1 MARATTAVDAV
12 AERYLENSAALDP
25 CAATESGIS
34 GYDDEITD
42 YSPDGVRARAD
53 AARAALRE
61 LESTEPADS
70 VDEVTVAA
78 MRERLGVLV
87 ELHDS
92 GLDLGELNVIAS
104 PLQTM
109 RDVFDL
115 MPSATADDWAIIDR
129 RLSRI
134 PERVAGY
141 ADALRASAAHG
152 RAPAARQ
159 LRRGVQQAAQN
170 AELFIGMVAEAPD
183 HPALRDQLRNHAE
196 DAANA
201 YASLG
206 TVLRDE
212 IGPHAKASDGCGR
225 DDYHLLSRSFL
236 GAAVDFDEAYAWGL
250 DQLEGIVA
258 EQDAIADR
266 LYPGTSAAEAL
277 RRLDGE
283 ERYLVH
289 GTDALQRW
297 MQELSDRAVD
307 ALADRHFDIAAPLR
321 RLECRIAPTHTGGIY
336 YTGPSEDLSR
346 PGRMWWS
353 VPRGVTTF
361 HTWQETTTVFH
372 EGVPGHHLQIGRAVV
387 LADQLNRWRR
397 LGCWVSGHGEG
408 WALYAERLMAELGW
422 LEDAG
427 NRMGMLDAQRFR
439 AARVVIDIGVHCG
452 MTAPDGGIWDAH
464 RAWTFLQ
471 AHSAMAE
478 ENLRFELDR
487 YLGWPGQAPSY
498 AIGQRIWQQLRDAM
512 ITRGVP
518 LKEFHS
524 RALDLGG
531 LPLDVLRSALLGDQP
546 PPSYAVDTAAP
557 SRSAGRGQT

>member
-1 MARATTAVDAV
+1 MGRPTTAVDAL
-12 AERYLENSAALDP
+12 AERYLDVSAALDP
-25 CAATESGIS
+25 CAATESGIA
-34 GYDDEITD
+34 GHDDEITD
-42 YSPDGVRARAD
+42 YSPEGVTARVD
-53 AARAALRE
+53 AAKSALRE
-61 LESTEPADS
+61 LDTTQPADA
-70 VDEVTVAA
+70 VDVVTIAA

-87 ELHDS
+87 DMHDV
-92 GLDLGELNVIAS
+92 GLDVGELNVIAS

-115 MPSATADDWAIIDR
+115 MATDTEDDWATFGR
-129 RLSRI
+129 RLAVI
-134 PERVAGY
+134 PQRVAGY
-141 ADALRASAAHG
+141 ADALRKAAASGH
-152 RAPAARQ
+152 APAARQ
-159 LRRGVQQAAQN
+159 VRRGIQQAGQIAN
-170 AELFIGMVAEAPD
+170 LFIDMVADSAPGN
-183 HPALRDQLRNHAE
+183 PMLAAEIRQHAE
-196 DAANA
+196 GAANA
-201 YASLG
+201 YASL
-206 TVLRDE
+206 TTLLRDE
-212 IGPHAKASDGCGR
+212 IGPHARDVDGCGR
-225 DDYHLLSRSFL
+225 DAYAVMSRTFL
-236 GAAVDFDEAYAWGL
+236 GAAVDFDEAYDWGMN
-250 DQLEGIVA
+250 QLRSIVA
-258 EQDAIADR
+258 EQDEIANR
-266 LYPGTSAAEAL
+266 LYPGAPAAEAL
-277 RRLDGE
+277 RRLDTE
-283 ERYLVH
+283 DRYLVH
-289 GTDALQRW
+289 GTDALQQW
-297 MQELSDRAVD
+297 MQELSDRVVE
-307 ALADRHFDIAAPLR
+307 ALADKHFDIAPELR
-321 RLECRIAPTHTGGIY
+321 NLECRIAPTQTGGIY

-353 VPRGVTTF
+353 VPPGVHTF

-452 MTAPDGGIWDAH
+452 LKAPDGGVWDAE

-498 AIGQRIWQQLRDAM
+498 AIGQRIWQQLRDETLA
-512 ITRGVP
+512 RGVS
-518 LKEFHS
+518 LKDFHS

-531 LPLDVLRSALLGDQP
+531 LPLDVLRSAL
-546 PPSYAVDTAAP
+546 A
-557 SRSAGRGQT
+557 

>member
-1 MARATTAVDAV
+1 MTPPSATRSPPATLARAATAVDAV
-12 AERYLENSAALDP
+12 AERYLDTWAALDP
-25 CAATESGIS
+25 CAATESGIT
-34 GYDDEITD
+34 GHDDQITD
-42 YSPDGVRARAD
+42 YSPDGCAARAD

-61 LESTEPADS
+61 LDATEP
-70 VDEVTVAA
+70 VDDVDAVTVAA
-78 MRERLGVLV
+78 MRERLSVLLD
-87 ELHDS
+87 LHDAH
-92 GLDLGELNVIAS
+92 LDTGELNVIAS

-115 MPSATADDWAIIDR
+115 MPTDTEDDWTTIGR
-129 RLSRI
+129 RLEKI
-134 PERVAGY
+134 PDRVAGY
-141 ADALRASAAHG
+141 AGGLRAAAAAG

-159 LRRGVQQAAQN
+159 VRRGVAQAGQIQRLFLEMVAAAVPDN
-170 AELFIGMVAEAPD
+170 LTLHAEL
-183 HPALRDQLRNHAE
+183 RRRAE

-201 YASLG
+201 YARLVG
-206 TVLRDE
+206 VFRDE
-212 IGPHAKASDGCGR
+212 IGPQARETDACGR
-225 DDYHLLSRSFL
+225 DTYAVLSRSFL
-236 GAAVDFDEAYAWGL
+236 GAAVDVDEAYAWGL
-250 DQLEGIVA
+250 DQLNQIVA
-258 EQDAIADR
+258 EQDAIANR
-266 LYPGTSAAEAL
+266 LYPGATAAEAL

-289 GTDALQRW
+289 GTDALAHW
-297 MQELSDRAVD
+297 MQDLSDRAVD
-307 ALADRHFDIAAPLR
+307 ALADTHFDIAPPLR
-321 RLECRIAPTHTGGIY
+321 RLECRIAPTNTGGIY

-353 VPRGVTTF
+353 VPAGVHTF
-361 HTWQETTTVFH
+361 HTWQEMTTVFH

-387 LADQLNRWRR
+387 LADRLNRWRR

-422 LEDAG
+422 LDDAG

-452 MTAPDGGIWDAH
+452 LTAPDGGVWDASK
-464 RAWTFLQ
+464 AWTFLQ
-471 AHSAMAE
+471 SHSAMAE

-498 AIGQRIWQQLRDAM
+498 AIGQRIWQQLRDAV
-512 ITRGVP
+512 TGTGVP

-531 LPLDVLRSALLGDQP
+531 LPLEVLRSALLP
-546 PPSYAVDTAAP
+546 
-557 SRSAGRGQT
+557 